1 MTFELTQC
9 NAKDLR
15 QYRDRET
22 QFISMGAKVEQ
33 FRSRK
38 WACRLTSSIHFL
50 LRSLRSFPAACPE
63 TKRAFPETV
72 RCRRTIDH
80 RQGAGWTG
88 KRSHMSSSRAAS
100 ILSAHAGITSSLPLH
115 QTWRRPWRAWG
126 RGSVYREARRVFR
139 KNPAVNWF
147 RSLGLNRPSTPGSSS
162 CLPVYRHWTALWV
175 SRFHLHNPAQGL
187 KLTSSTTATVDHA
200 EGNKTL
206 LWADSC
212 CPWARARDVK

>member
-1 MTFELTQC
+1 M
-9 NAKDLR
+9 R
-15 QYRDRET
+15 
-22 QFISMGAKVEQ
+22 AKVEQ
-33 FRSRK
+33 FRS
-38 WACRLTSSIHFL
+38 RLTSSIHFL

-63 TKRAFPETV
+63 TKRVFPETV
-72 RCRRTIDH
+72 RCRRSIDH
-80 RQGAGWTG
+80 RQGTGWTE
-88 KRSHMSSSRAAS
+88 SHMSSSRSAS
-100 ILSAHAGITSSLPLH
+100 IRSAHAVSAGITSSLPLH

-175 SRFHLHNPAQGL
+175 SRFHLNHPAQGL
-187 KLTSSTTATVDHA
+187 KLTSTTATVDHA